1 MLQAVLNAF
10 KIPDLR
16 KKILFTVGMLIVFRM
31 IASVPIPGVDRA
43 GLRTFIEGN
52 QLLGMLNLF
61 SGSGLRNFSIAALGV
76 YPYITA
82 SIIMQLMTPI
92 IPRLNELSMEGE
104 QGRTRIN
111 QYTSW
116 LTVPL
121 ALLQG
126 YGQALL
132 FSRQTVQGA
141 DGTTHTLIANFGLF
155 DTKTFLPTVAILISM
170 TAATMLL
177 VWIGQLITDNGIGN
191 GVSILIFG
199 GIVASLPSAI
209 GNLVGGGSVGQN
221 VIGTVFFIALGLLT
235 VVGVVLINEGQRRIP
250 VHHAKRV
257 RAGRVYGGS
266 TTFIPLKVNS
276 AGMIPLIFAVSIM
289 VLPGLVSNLLQSSR
303 THWVQTI
310 ARNLS
315 IWFSPTNG
323 LYNIV
328 YFLMVVGFTF
338 FYTMVVFQQQRI
350 PESLQRQGAFVP
362 GVRPGKNTASYLQRV
377 LSRITIVGALF
388 LGLVAILPWIIS
400 AITGVQSLLISSTSL
415 LIVVGVAIDTMRQ
428 LEAQLMMR
436 NYEGFIN

>member
-16 KKILFTVGMLIVFRM
+16 RKILFTLGMLVVFRM
-31 IASVPIPGVDRA
+31 IASVPIPGVDRE
-43 GLRTFIEGN
+43 GLRAFIEGN

-132 FSRQTVQGA
+132 FSRQSTPG
-141 DGTTHTLIANFGLF
+141 GTGTLIANFGLF
-155 DTKTFLPTVAILISM
+155 NRDTVLPTIAILISM
-170 TAATMLL
+170 TATTMLL
-177 VWIGQLITDNGIGN
+177 VWIGQLITENGIGN
-191 GVSILIFG
+191 GISILIFG

-209 GNLVGGGSVGQN
+209 GNLIGGGSIGQN

-235 VVGVVLINEGQRRIP
+235 VVGVILINEGQRRIP

-289 VLPGLVSNLLQSSR
+289 VLPGLISNLLQSSS
-303 THWVQTI
+303 TAWVQSV

-315 IWFSPTNG
+315 IWFSPTNA

-328 YFLMVVGFTF
+328 YFLLVVGFTF

-350 PESLQRQGAFVP
+350 PESLQRQGAFIP
-362 GVRPGKNTASYLQRV
+362 GVRPGKNTAAYLQRV

-388 LGLVAILPWIIS
+388 LGTVAVLPFIIS
-400 AITGVQSLLISSTSL
+400 SITGVQSLLISSTSL